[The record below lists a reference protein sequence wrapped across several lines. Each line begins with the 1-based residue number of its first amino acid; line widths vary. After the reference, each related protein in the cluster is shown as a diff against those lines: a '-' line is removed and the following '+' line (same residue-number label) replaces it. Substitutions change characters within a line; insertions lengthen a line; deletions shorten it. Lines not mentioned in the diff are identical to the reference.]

1 MSTVL
6 AMRLNRDQAIL
17 IADESTWH
25 LGHVFGYRRTNY
37 GDAIA
42 TLVEADRAEASG
54 LTAVYAGVGFP
65 SLHDEV
71 ARRLRRELA
80 ELAPGDAPRLNKEV
94 AARAYEAFLAGHHRL
109 VDDKLRF
116 DFGFSLAELNA
127 RRTAEGGDIQQ
138 ASVVAAAR
146 ATANGSIG
154 GNAATRIFASHGF
167 LVGRDEE
174 HGIQGWYLSPQGC
187 QMGFA
192 TPLAVLGDG
201 DSIASARM
209 AEFLERRDLPRR
221 REGFGTRDG
230 LYIALRIASE
240 LHERVG
246 TMGGYLQI
254 LLVDGAA
261 TREVVTHASRLADE
275 VMRAH
280 RWGFL
285 SRGQAQDLVA
295 SLVLD
300 GAATDAVEPEMFRHA
315 GRHAGRLERYLAGFK
330 PAGSPLA
337 DAEDP
342 HPSFPKMA
350 AHHAAPPKKKVRPRK
365 RPATPRKKSSR
376 KVGAKAATRRPGKS
390 TGKGR
395 RK

>member
-17 IADESTWH
+17 VADESTWH

-37 GDAIA
+37 GDALA
-42 TLVEADRAEASG
+42 TLVGPDRAEATG

-80 ELAPGDAPRLNKEV
+80 GLSMAEAPRVNKDV

-127 RRTAEGGDIQQ
+127 RKTAAGDAIQQ

-154 GNAATRIFASHGF
+154 GNAATRIFASQAF

-174 HGIQGWYLSPQGC
+174 HGIQGWYLSPEGF

-209 AEFLERRDLPRR
+209 AEFLERRDLTTR
-221 REGFGTRDG
+221 REGFRTRDG

-246 TMGGYLQI
+246 TMGGYMQI
-254 LLVDGAA
+254 LLVDGPR
-261 TREVVTHASRLADE
+261 TREVVTDASRLASE
-275 VMRAH
+275 VMRAN

-285 SRGQAQDLVA
+285 DRSRAQDLVGD
-295 SLVLD
+295 LVLE
-300 GAATDAVEPEMFRHA
+300 GAEPPVVEADMFHHA
-315 GRHAGRLERYLAGFK
+315 GRHASQLERYLAGFK
-330 PAGSPLA
+330 PAGSPQA
-337 DAEDP
+337 NAEDP
-342 HPSFPKMA
+342 PPA
-350 AHHAAPPKKKVRPRK
+350 ASPEEGTSK
-365 RPATPRKKSSR
+365 
-376 KVGAKAATRRPGKS
+376 
-390 TGKGR
+390 
-395 RK
+395 